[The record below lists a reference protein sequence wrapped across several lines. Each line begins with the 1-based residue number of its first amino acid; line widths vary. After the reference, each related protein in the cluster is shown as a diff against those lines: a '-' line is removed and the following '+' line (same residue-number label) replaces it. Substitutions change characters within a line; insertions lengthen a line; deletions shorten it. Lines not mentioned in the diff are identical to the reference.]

1 MSATTHPTTSRAER
15 VTDVLR
21 ERDLHA
27 LLVTELPNLRW
38 LTGFTGSAGA
48 AVIGT
53 DGTRRFVTDFRYLT
67 QSAEELDDSWARE
80 ISSDIL
86 EGVARQLP
94 DEGELRLGFDDANMS
109 VRNREKLGRLVRE
122 GIELVP
128 AGGAVEGLRVV
139 KDADELDRV
148 RAAAKLA
155 DDGLADVL
163 TRGLAGRTER
173 DVALDLEFTMRRIG
187 AEAVSFPPIVA
198 SGAHGALPHAAPRD
212 VEIPPGTLCVV
223 DWGAM
228 LDGYASDCT
237 RTYATGGD
245 VDPRDREVYEVVL
258 QAQEAALAAVR
269 PGPTGREVD
278 AVARAIIDAAGHA
291 EHFGHGLGHGVG
303 LEVHEGPRLSK
314 QGEDALAAGN
324 VVTVEPGVYVP
335 GAVGVRIEDLVIVTE
350 DGGEVVSSLPKELQ
364 VIGSAGGR
372 ERARA

>member
-1 MSATTHPTTSRAER
+1 MSATTNPTTSRAER
-15 VTDVLR
+15 VADALR

-27 LLVTELPNLRW
+27 LLVSDLSNLRW
-38 LTGFTGSAGA
+38 LTGFTGSNGA
-48 AVIGT
+48 AVIGV

-67 QSAEELDDSWARE
+67 QSAEQLDDSWARE
-80 ISSDIL
+80 ISPDLL
-86 EGVARQLP
+86 EGVAKQLP
-94 DEGELRLGFDDANMS
+94 DEGELRLGFDDANLS
-109 VRNREKLGRLVRE
+109 VRNHEKLARLVRE

-128 AGGAVEGLRVV
+128 AGGAIEGLRVV
-139 KDADELDRV
+139 KDPEELDRI

-155 DDGLADVL
+155 DEALTDVL

-173 DVALDLEFTMRRIG
+173 EVALDLEFTMRRMG
-187 AEAVSFPPIVA
+187 AEGVSFPPIVA
-198 SGAHGALPHAAPRD
+198 SGPHGALPHASPRD
-212 VEIPPGTLCVV
+212 VEIPAGTLCVV

-237 RTYATGGD
+237 RTYGTGGE
-245 VDPRDREVYEVVL
+245 VDPRDREVYELVL
-258 QAQEAALAAVR
+258 RAQEEALAAVR

-335 GAVGVRIEDLVIVTE
+335 GAVGVRIEDLVIVTD
-350 DGGEVVSSLPKELQ
+350 DGAEVVSSLPKDLQ
-364 VIGSAGGR
+364 VIG
-372 ERARA
+372 

>member
-1 MSATTHPTTSRAER
+1 MSATTNPTTARAER
-15 VTDVLR
+15 LADALG

-27 LLVTELPNLRW
+27 LLVTELPNVRW
-38 LTGFTGSAGA
+38 LTGFTGSNAA
-48 AVIGT
+48 AVVGT

-67 QSAEELDDSWARE
+67 QSAEQLDESWARE
-80 ISSDIL
+80 ISTDLL
-86 EGVARQLP
+86 EGVAKQLP
-94 DEGELRLGFDDANMS
+94 DEGELRLGFDDANLS
-109 VRNREKLGRLVRE
+109 VRDHGKLARLLRE

-128 AGGAVEGLRVV
+128 AGGAVEELRVV
-139 KDADELDRV
+139 KDAEELDKI

-155 DDGLADVL
+155 DEALSDVL

-173 DVALDLEFTMRRIG
+173 DVALDLEFTMRRMG
-187 AEAVSFPPIVA
+187 AEGVAFPPIVA
-198 SGAHGALPHAAPRD
+198 SGPHGALPHASPRD
-212 VEIPPGTLCVV
+212 VEIPAGTLCVV

-237 RTYATGGD
+237 RTYGTGGE
-245 VDPRDREVYEVVL
+245 VDPRDREVYELVL
-258 QAQEAALAAVR
+258 RAQEEALAAVK

-303 LEVHEGPRLSK
+303 LEVHEGPRLAK

-335 GAVGVRIEDLVIVTE
+335 GAIGVRIEDLVIVTD
-350 DGGEVVSSLPKELQ
+350 DGGEVVSSLPKDLQ
-364 VIGSAGGR
+364 VVG
-372 ERARA
+372 

>member
-1 MSATTHPTTSRAER
+1 MSATTNPTTTRADR
-15 VTDVLR
+15 VADALR
-21 ERDLHA
+21 ERELHA
-27 LLVTELPNLRW
+27 LLVTELPNVRW
-38 LTGFTGSAGA
+38 LTGFTGSNAA
-48 AVIGT
+48 AVVGT

-67 QSAEELDDSWARE
+67 QSAEQLDDSWARE
-80 ISSDIL
+80 ISTDLL

-94 DEGELRLGFDDANMS
+94 DEGDLRLGFDDANMS
-109 VRNREKLGRLVRE
+109 VRDHGKLARILRE

-128 AGGAVEGLRVV
+128 AGGAIEDLRVV
-139 KDADELDRV
+139 KDAEELEKI

-155 DDGLADVL
+155 DEALSDVL

-173 DVALDLEFTMRRIG
+173 EVALDLEFTMRRMG
-187 AEAVSFPPIVA
+187 AEGVSFPPIVA
-198 SGAHGALPHAAPRD
+198 SGAHGALPHAEPRD
-212 VEIPPGTLCVV
+212 VEIPAGTLCVV

-237 RTYATGGD
+237 RTYGTGGE
-245 VDPRDREVYEVVL
+245 VDPRDREVYDVVL
-258 QAQEAALAAVR
+258 RAQEESLAAVR

-314 QGEDALAAGN
+314 QGEAALAAGN

-335 GAVGVRIEDLVIVTE
+335 GAVGVRIEDLVIVTD
-350 DGGEVVSSLPKELQ
+350 DGAEVVSSLPKGLQ
-364 VIGSAGGR
+364 VI
-372 ERARA
+372 E